1 MRFGGDDTHA
11 SIEEINEYGW
21 KVGNKRKK
29 NKTEHMQLNKP
40 ELRNNLTD
48 VQKIIVSAIEEGN
61 ADLL

>member
-1 MRFGGDDTHA
+1 
-11 SIEEINEYGW
+11 
-21 KVGNKRKK
+21 
-29 NKTEHMQLNKP
+29 MQLNKP